1 MVATLANGYEGRDAR
16 LSESP
21 QRQTRDNPINV
32 LGRFRLDHES
42 QGNTTSNGSAT
53 HERLVRDELV
63 EPRERRKDDLLDE
76 RPTCV
81 RRRHVP
87 GFHMVD
93 FDQEKHETSRCICLA
108 PRPPR
113 NRRAVYI
120 APVGSDKK
128 ARACARRRWTLL
140 LCRGLLK
147 ALEFNSVP
155 LDPAADWTHRPHK
168 RTGKGGE
175 AVLDPRRRQLM
186 NAPCDQPAT
195 LQGPQRF
202 GQHSLRH
209 SGHAAPQLRVPHRA
223 P

>member
-21 QRQTRDNPINV
+21 QRQTRENPINV

-53 HERLVRDELV
+53 PERLVRDELV

-81 RRRHVP
+81 RRRHLP

-93 FDQEKHETSRCICLA
+93 FDQEKHETSRCVCLA

-113 NRRAVYI
+113 NRRAVYV
-120 APVGSDKK
+120 APGRFRQEGTRVCPSSMDAAAMSRFAQS
-128 ARACARRRWTLL
+128 ARVQFRTARSSGR
-140 LCRGLLK
+140 
-147 ALEFNSVP
+147 P
-155 LDPAADWTHRPHK
+155 DPSPASAN
-168 RTGKGGE
+168 GQGG
-175 AVLDPRRRQLM
+175 
-186 NAPCDQPAT
+186 
-195 LQGPQRF
+195 
-202 GQHSLRH
+202 
-209 SGHAAPQLRVPHRA
+209 
-223 P
+223 